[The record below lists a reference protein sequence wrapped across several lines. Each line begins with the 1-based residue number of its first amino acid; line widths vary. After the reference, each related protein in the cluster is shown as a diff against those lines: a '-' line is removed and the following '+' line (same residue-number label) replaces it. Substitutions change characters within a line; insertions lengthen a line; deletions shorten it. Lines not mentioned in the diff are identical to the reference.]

1 MTKRN
6 QRKRQREE
14 IREKETEKK
23 SPTKILKTKELPV
36 KNESTKPDTSSAAQQ
51 AEQEDEMIV
60 TKEETTADHVEEP
73 KIKDEIDDEDPEEY
87 EEMDDASPQ
96 TNSSNEVRV
105 SSFLNRE
112 AEMTFVKTLFSLI
125 GFWMHP
131 FNFYAVD
138 FVTGLNFNH
147 AVLYH

>member
-23 SPTKILKTKELPV
+23 SPTKRLKSNELPV
-36 KNESTKPDTSSAAQQ
+36 KNESTKSDTSSAAHQAQQ
-51 AEQEDEMIV
+51 EDEMIVTKEDEMIV

-73 KIKDEIDDEDPEEY
+73 KIKEEINDEDPEEDPEEY

-96 TNSSNEVRV
+96 PNSSNEVGV
-105 SSFLNRE
+105 SSFFKRG
-112 AEMTFVKTLFSLI
+112 S
-125 GFWMHP
+125 
-131 FNFYAVD
+131 
-138 FVTGLNFNH
+138 
-147 AVLYH
+147 